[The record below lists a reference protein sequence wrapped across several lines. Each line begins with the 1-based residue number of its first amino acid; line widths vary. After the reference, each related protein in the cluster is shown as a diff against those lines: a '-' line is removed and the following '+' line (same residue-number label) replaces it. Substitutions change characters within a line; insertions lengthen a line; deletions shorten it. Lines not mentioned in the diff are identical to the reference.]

1 MEGRAPT
8 VVSSLEVS
16 GLRNLTAAR
25 FDLSSSLTLV
35 HGPNGAGKSSL
46 LEGICLALTGRSP
59 RTARRRETI
68 AFGADLARAE
78 ALVSAAEERFRFLWS
93 ADRSGET
100 RQLLDGKPIG
110 SRAASI
116 RPALAVF
123 VPDRLEL
130 IKGGPGPRRARLDRL
145 AAALRP
151 ARAAARDRYRAA
163 LAQRNALLAGARG
176 VEPAGLDA
184 WDAELAEAG
193 AELIRARAEVAEG
206 IAGEFT
212 AAADDLGLGEGAII
226 RYRPRSAATSSAE
239 LVAELAERR
248 GSDLA
253 RGWSGHGPH
262 LDELE
267 VTIGGR
273 AARRYASQGEQR
285 AALLALLFAERR
297 ALLDA
302 RLVPPLMLLDDVMS
316 ELDPERRLRLA
327 GRLREG
333 GGQALVTATES
344 AHMPTEIAREELALR
359 AGRVQTRG
367 LSAAA

>member
-8 VVSSLEVS
+8 VVSSVEVS

-68 AFGADLARAE
+68 AFGSDLARAE
-78 ALVSAAEERFRFLWS
+78 ALVTEADERFRFLWS
-93 ADRSGET
+93 ADRSGEA
-100 RQLLDGKPIG
+100 RHLLDGKPLT
-110 SRAASI
+110 SEAAAI
-116 RPALAVF
+116 RPSLGVF

-151 ARAAARDRYRAA
+151 ARAATRDRYRAA

-176 VEPAGLDA
+176 TEPAGLDA
-184 WDAELAEAG
+184 WDVELAEAG
-193 AELIRARAEVAEG
+193 AELMRARAEVAES
-206 IAGEFT
+206 ISGEFT
-212 AAADDLGLGEGAII
+212 AAAEDLGLGEDAIV
-226 RYRPRSAATSSAE
+226 RYRPRSAATSAE
-239 LVAELAERR
+239 ELAAELAERR

-297 ALLDA
+297 VLLDA
-302 RLVPPLMLLDDVMS
+302 RLIPPLMLLDDVMS

-327 GRLREG
+327 RRLREG

-344 AHMPTEIAREELALR
+344 AHVPAEIDREELALR
-359 AGRVQTRG
+359 DGRAEPRG